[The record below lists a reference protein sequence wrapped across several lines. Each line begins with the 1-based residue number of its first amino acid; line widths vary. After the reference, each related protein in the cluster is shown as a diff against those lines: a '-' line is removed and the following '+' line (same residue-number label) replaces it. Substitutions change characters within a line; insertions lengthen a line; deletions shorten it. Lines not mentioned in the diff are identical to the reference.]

1 MKRSILSILLSMIF
15 LSMTFTPCQGQGENL
30 KPQIGVLAGLNLSN
44 LYTDNA
50 SHTDMIAGFNV
61 GVFVRNPITS
71 LIAIEPELYLTTKGA
86 TITYNDLI
94 ISGTADFR
102 LTYLELPVLLTVNAT
117 RFVNF
122 QFGPYISYLI
132 DNKVTNKANVNL
144 YNFEKNINTSN
155 YNPIDAGVVLGAGV
169 SVGSTSMG
177 ARYNLGLT
185 KIGKPKT
192 FLGTAY
198 TIPNS
203 SNAVV
208 NFFLAVSF

>member
-1 MKRSILSILLSMIF
+1 MKRSISPILLSMIF
-15 LSMTFTPCQGQGENL
+15 LSMTFTPCQSQSENR

-50 SHTDMIAGFNV
+50 SHTDMMAGFNV
-61 GVFVRNPITS
+61 GVFVRNPITG
-71 LIAIEPELYLTTKGA
+71 LITIEPELYLTTKGA

-94 ISGTADFR
+94 INGTADFR
-102 LTYLELPVLLTVNAT
+102 LTYLELPVLITLNAT
-117 RFVNF
+117 RFVNL
-122 QFGPYISYLI
+122 QFGPYMSYLI
-132 DNKVTNKANVNL
+132 DNKVTNQANVNL
-144 YNFEKNINTSN
+144 YNFEKDINTSN
-155 YNPIDAGVVLGAGV
+155 YNPVDAGVVLGVGV
-169 SVGSTSMG
+169 SVGSTTMG

-203 SNAVV
+203 NNGVI